1 MSNHFGKCWLP
12 LHQEAVTQLWR
23 TPCCV
28 RVRSFSDMFNIFVV
42 LSGLIIL
49 PKLFIQRFRV
59 YGTTLCNLWLFP
71 NCLPRDVWYRIGHF
85 SKYVSVYSSEILL
98 RRPKCVSIASALLR
112 SGSSTRLYVFRLTR
126 KTWDIGKEY
135 VGLRYGHVYVSI
147 MLTWMRS
154 ALLCNITQRRVVIL
168 YRRFGETCRLYL
180 QESRK
185 NYLTLG

>member
-1 MSNHFGKCWLP
+1 MFGHYGFRPNLIQLLLHCHLVVALCVASDVDGVAKYAVDMSNHFGKCWLP

-49 PKLFIQRFRV
+49 PKLFIPRFRV

-98 RRPKCVSIASALLR
+98 RRPKCVSIASALLS

-147 MLTWMRS
+147 
-154 ALLCNITQRRVVIL
+154 C
-168 YRRFGETCRLYL
+168 
-180 QESRK
+180 
-185 NYLTLG
+185 